1 MPESYKH
8 FVPGAGLSIE
18 RYTEAVPKD
27 GKYYLLRDGEITH
40 VFKSLKPAERKFRQM
55 LKEMDYTPEPVAAGT
70 RTQGE
75 MHVERYLD
83 AKDMFWATSHQ
94 HRARGGRGGR
104 GGV

>member
-8 FVPGAGLSIE
+8 FVPHAGLSIE
-18 RYTEAVPKD
+18 RYTDAVPKD
-27 GKYYLLRDGEITH
+27 GKYYLIRNGEITH
-40 VFKSLKPAERKFRQM
+40 VFKSRKLAEQRFREM
-55 LKEMDYTPEPVAAGT
+55 LKEMDYTPEPTAAAT

-83 AKDMFWATSHQ
+83 AKDMFWATSYL
-94 HRARGGRGGR
+94 HRSRGGRGGR

>member
-18 RYTEAVPKD
+18 RYTDAVPKD
-27 GKYYLLRDGEITH
+27 GKYYLLRNGEISQA
-40 VFKSLKPAERKFRQM
+40 FKSLKLAEQRFREM
-55 LKEMDYTPEPVAAGT
+55 LREIEYTPEPVASSA

-75 MHVERYLD
+75 MHVDRYLD
-83 AKDMFWATSHQ
+83 AKDMYWATSYMHK
-94 HRARGGRGGR
+94 ARGGRGGR